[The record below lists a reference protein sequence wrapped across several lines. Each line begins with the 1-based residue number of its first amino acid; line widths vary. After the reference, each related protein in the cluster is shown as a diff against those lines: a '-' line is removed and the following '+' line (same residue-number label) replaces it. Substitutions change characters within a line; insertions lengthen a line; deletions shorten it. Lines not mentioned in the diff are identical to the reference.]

1 MLHKQL
7 KICFFVGYL
16 GLLLNLG
23 PSLHHA
29 PIFGLH
35 GHSHSAESPGHTC
48 HSSCCG
54 HAHTHTLPQQESD
67 ENSVASTSD
76 HHDCSFC
83 KFFDQL
89 HVIVECVQTL
99 EASDFAEMREAIK
112 PVDAFTV
119 CFVPQA
125 RGPPVLA

>member
-35 GHSHSAESPGHTC
+35 GHSHSHSTESVC
-48 HSSCCG
+48 HSCCG
-54 HAHTHTLPQQESD
+54 HSHAHHTQPAQDSNAD
-67 ENSVASTSD
+67 SVASFSD
-76 HHDCSFC
+76 NHDCSFC
-83 KFFDQL
+83 KFFDQY
-89 HVIVECVQTL
+89 HVIVERVETV
-99 EASDFAEMREAIK
+99 EAFSFAEIREAVIADD
-112 PVDAFTV
+112 PFAV
-119 CFVPQA
+119 CLVPLA
-125 RGPPVLA
+125 RGPPILA

>member
-7 KICFFVGYL
+7 SICFFVGYL

-35 GHSHSAESPGHTC
+35 GQDNEAGSCQH
-48 HSSCCG
+48 SCCG
-54 HAHTHTLPQQESD
+54 HSHAPPAQQTSND
-67 ENSVASTSD
+67 NSVVSTNV

-89 HVIVECVQTL
+89 HVVVVNVETIEV
-99 EASDFAEMREAIK
+99 SDFAFLLEAIRSEQPPSVK
-112 PVDAFTV
+112 FSPL
-119 CFVPQA
+119 A
-125 RGPPVLA
+125 RGPPSFA